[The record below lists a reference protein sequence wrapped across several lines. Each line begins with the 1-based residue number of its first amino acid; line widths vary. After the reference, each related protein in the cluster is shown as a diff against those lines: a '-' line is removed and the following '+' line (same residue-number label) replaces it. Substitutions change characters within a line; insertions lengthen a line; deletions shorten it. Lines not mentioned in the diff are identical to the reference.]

1 MASVYRPRPWS
12 LAAVSIRRQRG
23 STRTMTTRTWI
34 LKAAILPAAATTN
47 GFIFAPTSTSWGS
60 GLRLASSLL
69 MPQTH
74 TSSTRFLS
82 LSAAASDPYGSDNNK
97 KLDDD
102 RSLFSHVPS
111 PIPPHVSWLR
121 GPTMGLT
128 QNLGLTYTQSGSA
141 CLDLFFDT
149 TPGIDRADLERTLE
163 LSWNEVCT
171 SYWTFVFH
179 SPL

>member
-1 MASVYRPRPWS
+1 MASVYCPRSWS

-23 STRTMTTRTWI
+23 STMTMTTGTWI

-47 GFIFAPTSTSWGS
+47 GFIFALTSTSWGS
-60 GLRLASSLL
+60 GRRLASSSLL
-69 MPQTH
+69 LPQTH
-74 TSSTRFLS
+74 PLSTRFLS
-82 LSAAASDPYGSDNNK
+82 LSAAPADPYGSDNK
-97 KLDDD
+97 KNLDDD
-102 RSLFSHVPS
+102 RSLFSHVP
-111 PIPPHVSWLR
+111 PPVSSL

-149 TPGIDRADLERTLE
+149 TPGIDRTDLERSLE

-171 SYWTFVFH
+171 RYWSFVFH

>member
-1 MASVYRPRPWS
+1 M
-12 LAAVSIRRQRG
+12 
-23 STRTMTTRTWI
+23 TMTSRTWI
-34 LKAAILPAAATTN
+34 LKVAILPAAATTN

-60 GLRLASSLL
+60 GLRLASALL

-102 RSLFSHVPS
+102 RSLFSHVP
-111 PIPPHVSWLR
+111 PPVPPPVSSL

-149 TPGIDRADLERTLE
+149 TPGIDRADLERALA
-163 LSWNEVCT
+163 LSWNEVMYQLLVIRVSLTTVMDNGRARHPPRVTVCD
-171 SYWTFVFH
+171 V
-179 SPL
+179 